1 MMENAEGIAEIH
13 RVCFERQAIDAA
25 LEERRVRE
33 GMEMSPGDL
42 EGLRACVHTAQ
53 CSHSRC
59 YETGPASGS
68 ATCIESSRVPWERIP
83 WEQAEVL
90 FEDSGEFLFVH
101 IRLVKPRPFLSK

>member
-1 MMENAEGIAEIH
+1 MLHWKNDEFGKEWRCRLATSRAS
-13 RVCFERQAIDAA
+13 A
-25 LEERRVRE
+25 LA
-33 GMEMSPGDL
+33 STQL
-42 EGLRACVHTAQ
+42 